1 MIEYIEVTNESG
13 SSLRLPLSNYTETGV
28 VIRNIEGIGTV
39 KANVNMANYF
49 DSDTK
54 KLNSTSLTTRNIVLT
69 FNLYPTATESVE
81 EVRDKL
87 YVFFTPKKK
96 INLVFKTDRR
106 YAGIDGVVE
115 TNEPTIFTELEQ
127 VQISIL
133 CEDPLFY
140 DKSGANVDVK
150 EYELNA
156 TESLFEFPFENNS
169 LTEKLIEL
177 GNIRHRPINAINYI
191 GEYDTGLT
199 INIHCTGVVIDP
211 VIYSNR
217 QRGTFKLITSKLSEI
232 IEGST
237 RFEKGDTIMINTIN
251 GSKTIVLLRDGNLYN
266 ILHLLESGSTW
277 PMLLTGENEFIVD
290 AVSGYM
296 FIKISYSYK
305 LGYLGI

>member
-13 SSLRLPLSNYTETGV
+13 SSLRLPLSDYTETG
-28 VIRNIEGIGTV
+28 ILITNIDGIGTV
-39 KANVNMANYF
+39 KASINMSNYF

-54 KLNSTSLTTRNIVLT
+54 KYNSGQLDTRNIVFT
-69 FNLYPTATESVE
+69 FYLVATDTESVE
-81 EVRDKL
+81 DVRDKL
-87 YVFFTPKKK
+87 YTFFTPKKK
-96 INLVFKTDRR
+96 VTLVFKTDLRH
-106 YAGIDGVVE
+106 ASIDGIVE
-115 TNEPTIFTELEQ
+115 NNEPTIFSEQ
-127 VQISIL
+127 EEVQVSIL

-140 DKSGANVDVK
+140 DKSGADVDVK

-199 INIHCTGVVIDP
+199 INIHCTGIVMDP

-217 QRGTFKLITSKLSEI
+217 QRGTFKLVTSKLSEI

-277 PMLLTGENEFIVD
+277 PMLLTGENEFIAD
-290 AVSGYM
+290 AASGYM